1 MLKPC
6 AVLRLSA
13 ALLAAIAAPAR
24 SVSSSPGQ
32 VAWVRA
38 AEAAESPIALQRGLC
53 PGPLDAAG
61 VLRCALSR
69 SPELQLARQELN
81 VLAGKRF
88 SATTWLP
95 VYPVVTA
102 SVADRRPLPGGP
114 QESQVPVT
122 NWYVTLSQEI
132 EIAGQRGARLKESE
146 AETAAQ
152 LRRVAVAE
160 QEVAAGA
167 LSAYY
172 EVLAAR
178 EEVRLAEDVAR
189 IADALANVSAARAK
203 EALLAPVDADIA
215 RAEAVRLALG
225 RFEAE
230 RRQAAADAVLASLL
244 GRISPLDLRG
254 SLDQDLLASSA
265 ADQPIEQMILSAL
278 SVRGEVAAAEQE
290 RNVRSARVGLLRRQR
305 VPNPTL
311 SLFAQSDGFNE
322 RVLGGGVSLP
332 VFLPAPLGPSRAG
345 EISSALAQAD
355 QADTSL
361 EQVRRR
367 VRMEVIR
374 AVQAEQA
381 YARELQLFPSDLTER
396 AKSDLQ
402 AIGQALSERQLAI
415 REALLSQRSLIDLLQ
430 ARIRSRLAFALARV
444 ERMRAVGQPIAGGK
458 L

>member
-1 MLKPC
+1 MFKPC

-13 ALLAAIAAPAR
+13 ALLAALAAPAR
-24 SVSSSPGQ
+24 SASSSSGQ
-32 VAWVRA
+32 LAWVPA
-38 AEAAESPIALQRGLC
+38 AEAAESPIALSRGLC
-53 PGPLDAAG
+53 DGPLDAEG

-69 SPELQLARQELN
+69 SPELRLARQELN
-81 VLAGKRF
+81 VLAGKRV
-88 SATTWLP
+88 SARTWLP
-95 VYPVVTA
+95 AYPVVTA
-102 SVADRRPLPGGP
+102 SVVDRRLLPGAP
-114 QESQVPVT
+114 QEPQAPVT

-172 EVLAAR
+172 EVLATR

-189 IADALANVSAARAK
+189 IADALAAVSAARAK

-230 RRQAAADAVLASLL
+230 RRKAAADAVLASLL
-244 GRISPLDLRG
+244 GLTNPLDLRG
-254 SLDQDLLASSA
+254 SLDQYLPASSA
-265 ADQPIEQMILSAL
+265 AEQPIEQMILSAL

-290 RNVRSARVGLLRRQR
+290 RSVRSARVGLLRRQR

-311 SLFAQSDGFNE
+311 SLLAQGDGFNE
-322 RVLGGGVSLP
+322 RVLGGGISLP
-332 VFLPAPLGPSRAG
+332 LFLPAPLGPSRAG
-345 EISSALAQAD
+345 EISAALAQVE
-355 QADTSL
+355 QADTTL

-396 AKSDLQ
+396 AESDLQ
-402 AIGQALSERQLAI
+402 AIGQALSARQLAI